1 MNSALCLS
9 ILLQLASYQISF
21 PLSNHHQPFA
31 QCRRLCPR
39 PLPLLLNDNKE
50 TISSSSPLFLQR
62 LRTDFY
68 AYVHQRRPNLPLHGQ
83 EQEGVVKYEYSPT
96 LHSSSSSLLLLLSML
111 LLMAL
116 LVSLAFK
123 LRSLIARRLKR
134 VYHGALT
141 SFFPVLPQ
149 PLPTSPVKSSSSLV
163 LTVSPSA
170 KENYIGVTA
179 PGRCYLF
186 VINSCL
192 YILQS
197 YIL

>member
-21 PLSNHHQPFA
+21 PLSNLRQPFV
-31 QCRRLCPR
+31 QCRRWCPR
-39 PLPLLLNDNKE
+39 PLPLLLNNNKE

-68 AYVHQRRPNLPLHGQ
+68 AYVHQRRPNLPLNG
-83 EQEGVVKYEYSPT
+83 QEGVVKYEYSPT
-96 LHSSSSSLLLLLSML
+96 LHSSSSSLLHLLSML
-111 LLMAL
+111 LLLAL
-116 LVSLAFK
+116 IVSFAFK

-141 SFFPVLPQ
+141 SFIPLLPQ
-149 PLPTSPVKSSSSLV
+149 PLPTSPVKSSPPLV

-170 KENYIGVTA
+170 KENFIGVTA
-179 PGRCYLF
+179 PGRCCLF

-197 YIL
+197 SVL